1 MALVIF
7 GTVLG
12 AMIGGGPGALYG
24 GISCLVIALYVYL
37 CEKYDT

>member
-7 GTVLG
+7 GTILG

-24 GISCLVIALYVYL
+24 GISCLVIAIYYYL
-37 CEKYDT
+37 CEKYDA